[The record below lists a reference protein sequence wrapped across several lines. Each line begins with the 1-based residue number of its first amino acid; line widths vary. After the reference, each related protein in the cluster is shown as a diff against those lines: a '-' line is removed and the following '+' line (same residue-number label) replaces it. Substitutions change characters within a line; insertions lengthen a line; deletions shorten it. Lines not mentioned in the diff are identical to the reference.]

1 VISYISED
9 IRHMIE
15 TMRWEWLSATNK

>member
-15 TMRWEWLSATNK
+15 TLRWEWLSATNK